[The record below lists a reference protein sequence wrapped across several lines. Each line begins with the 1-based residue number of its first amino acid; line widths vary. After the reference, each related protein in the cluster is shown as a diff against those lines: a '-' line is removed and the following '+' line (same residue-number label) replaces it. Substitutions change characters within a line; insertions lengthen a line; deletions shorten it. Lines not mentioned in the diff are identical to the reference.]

1 MWRIM
6 KGKVD
11 ENMTFMSPNM
21 PPNLTC
27 CMSSC
32 NCAWIF
38 SRNFGIW
45 ILALSDD
52 NEYFQD
58 SIYMNNSWHL
68 LMVGSC
74 VTTMNIENVGS
85 CVNNIHF
92 VICSLAIMIIKC
104 WFLCKQHSFRYLF
117 SCCYDNNLP
126 ICLLKKK

>member
-1 MWRIM
+1 MWRVM

-11 ENMTFMSPNM
+11 ENTTFLSLNL
-21 PPNLTC
+21 PPNWTC

-45 ILALSDD
+45 ILASSDD

-58 SIYMNNSWHL
+58 GTYMSNSWNF

-92 VICSLAIMIIKC
+92 IICSLVVMIIKC
-104 WFLCKQHSFRYLF
+104 WLLCKQHSFRYLF
-117 SCCYDNNLP
+117 SYYYDNNLP
-126 ICLLKKK
+126 IYY